1 MILGIVL
8 TLMTLGAAA
17 LVVIP
22 LLRANRATATR
33 GAHEIEIYRDQ
44 LNEVE
49 RDVERGMITADE
61 AEAARTEISRRMLAA
76 NAGNEGGGETASASG
91 TSSPFRGTRITA
103 IFTGIA
109 VPVLAIGVYLTHGS
123 PDLPG
128 RPAVE
133 MREAA
138 RSGAQQA
145 RVGNS
150 AGDAAQRAAVTELAA
165 ALEKNPA
172 DLEKWVALGDTL
184 TGMKR
189 HRQAAIAY
197 SQAMQLAPENAD
209 YASRTGEALT
219 FAAASQVTPGA
230 VAAFS
235 EALRRDPRDARA
247 QYYIGLADQQG
258 GRLRAALDRW
268 VVLEAA
274 SPPDAPWLKFLRPRI
289 ARIAGELGVDRNALA
304 AMRERAPKAA
314 EMAAPE
320 SATGERRGPTREQ
333 MQAAQNM
340 TAEDRQAMIR
350 NMVNG
355 LAERLKENPDDI
367 SGWLRLGRA
376 RTVLGDKAAARDAYA
391 KAAELRP
398 DDVEVLV
405 SHADAIVTAAEPA
418 PPPAAELKPVVDRI
432 LARDPEQPRALW
444 LSGALAL
451 SAGDKKTA
459 EIRWTKLLDYVDP
472 NGVRYVELKK
482 QLEALKQK

>member
-8 TLMTLGAAA
+8 TLMTLAAAA

-22 LLRANRATATR
+22 LLRSNRATATR

-49 RDVERGMITADE
+49 RDVARGVIAAEE

-76 NAGNEGGGETASASG
+76 DADGEAVPDSG
-91 TSSPFRGTRITA
+91 IARPARGTRITA
-103 IFTGIA
+103 ISTGLA
-109 VPVLAIGVYLTHGS
+109 VPALAIAVYLTHGS

-138 RSGAQQA
+138 RAGA
-145 RVGNS
+145 GNS
-150 AGDAAQRAAVTELAA
+150 ANQAPAGDAAQRAEVKRLAG
-165 ALEKNPA
+165 ALEENPA
-172 DLEKWVALGDTL
+172 DLEKWALLGDTL

-197 SQAMQLAPENAD
+197 SQAMRLAPENAD
-209 YASRTGEALT
+209 YASRAGEALT
-219 FAAASQVTPGA
+219 LAAASQVTPGA
-230 VAAFS
+230 VAAFR
-235 EALRRDPRDARA
+235 EALRRDARDARA
-247 QYYIGLADQQG
+247 QYYMGLADQQG

-268 VVLEAA
+268 VALEAA
-274 SPPDAPWLKFLRPRI
+274 SPPDAPWLRFLRPRI
-289 ARIAGELGVDRNALA
+289 ARIAGEIGVDRNALA
-304 AMRERAPKAA
+304 AMRARAPRPADA
-314 EMAAPE
+314 
-320 SATGERRGPTREQ
+320 GQIRGPTREQ
-333 MQAAQNM
+333 MQAARNM

-350 NMVNG
+350 NMVDG
-355 LAERLKENPDDI
+355 LAERLKDNPDDTA
-367 SGWLRLGRA
+367 GWLRLGRA
-376 RTVLGDKAAARDAYA
+376 RTVLGDKAAAKDAYA
-391 KAAELRP
+391 KAAALRP
-398 DDVEVLV
+398 NDVEVLV
-405 SHADAIVTAAEPA
+405 SHAEAIVNAAEPS

-451 SAGDKKTA
+451 SAGDRKTA
-459 EIRWTKLLDYVDP
+459 EARWTKLLDYVDP